1 MASELIS
8 PDDQAFQT
16 LLALYRQGALPAA
29 IQALPELINSQP
41 ISADFWHL
49 AGQICFETG
58 QLEQAQVFFRQAV
71 DLAPLR
77 PELWNALGIV
87 LATQG
92 QQSEAFAAFQRAD
105 QLQPDNPRILVN
117 LAHCLLAQNDPQG
130 TQAALLLYQRAIKL
144 EPHVPENWLD
154 AGKALYQARQLQP
167 ALQILFQAI
176 ALKAPPEAGFWLGKI
191 YADLGNWNEAE
202 LWLRRSVVGG
212 YLAGAGY
219 LAEFYR
225 QAQAFAQA
233 HRVFEPLLVQYP
245 EHAEL
250 LHVWAQ
256 VLMAEEDYPEAQ
268 ILLKRA
274 LALAPNSE
282 EIQISLAYLPMYLGQ
297 VEQALAAL
305 LELAEKNPRSPGFWH
320 HVGNLYVK
328 QDRLPEA
335 EQAFLKALQV
345 DPHYARAHANL
356 GLIYTELGRFEQALQ
371 CEEQALYLE
380 PAYARA
386 HINRAH
392 LLFLQNR
399 YAEGWVEYEWRH
411 QLLLGAWPAPTWQGQ
426 DLAGQKV
433 IVMAEQGFGD
443 TLQFVRF
450 LKPFYQQYGQPELF
464 LQCPPQLLPLL
475 ADLEGLKGI
484 TSDETEHLK
493 GFDVAVRL
501 LSLPYHL
508 QITPENVSAQPY
520 LQLPQGPHLEAL
532 PAWLDMALAVPKPRV
547 GLVWS
552 AAEKHDTQPKRSL
565 VFGQLEPLIE
575 AFAEVDFFCL
585 QLGKAEQELLQS
597 ALLTSSHTSG
607 HNRVINCAPALSHF
621 GITAQILAQ
630 LDLLITIDTAAAHL
644 AGALGVPAWVLL
656 PFSPDWRWGASG
668 EKTPWYP
675 RLRLF
680 RQSQRGNWQSVLALL
695 QSELAIRLNHR

>member
-1 MASELIS
+1 MASELA
-8 PDDQAFQT
+8 PPGDQAFQT
-16 LLALYRQGALPAA
+16 LLALYRQGALQSA
-29 IQALPELINSQP
+29 IQVLPELINSQP
-41 ISADFWHL
+41 VSADFWHL

-58 QLEQAQVFFRQAV
+58 QMKQAQVFFRKAV

-77 PELWNALGIV
+77 SELWNALGIV

-117 LAHCLLAQNDPQG
+117 LAHCLLARNDYQG
-130 TQAALLLYQRAIKL
+130 ALLLYQQAIKL

-167 ALQILFQAI
+167 AIQIFVQAI

-191 YADLGNWNEAE
+191 YADLGHWNEAE

-225 QAQAFAQA
+225 QAQAFEQA

-245 EHAEL
+245 DHAEL

-256 VLMAEEDYPEAQ
+256 VLMAQEDYPQAQ
-268 ILLKRA
+268 TLLRQA
-274 LALAPNSE
+274 LTLAPDSE

-297 VEQALAAL
+297 VEQALVAL
-305 LELAEKNPRSPGFWH
+305 LELADKKPRTPGFWH
-320 HVGNLYVK
+320 HLGNLYVK

-345 DPHYARAHANL
+345 DPRYARAHANL

-371 CEEQALYLE
+371 SEEQALYLE

-386 HINRAH
+386 HLNRAH

-399 YAEGWVEYEWRH
+399 YAEGWAEYEWRH
-411 QLLLGAWPAPTWQGQ
+411 QLLLGAWPAPAWQGQ

-450 LKPFYQQYGQPELF
+450 LKLFYQQYGRPELF

-475 ADLEGLKGI
+475 AALEGVQGL
-484 TSDETEHLK
+484 TSAESESLK

-501 LSLPYHL
+501 LSLPFHL
-508 QITPENVSAQPY
+508 QISPENLSAQPY
-520 LQLPQGPHLEAL
+520 LALPTGPAQEVL
-532 PAWLDMALAVPKPRV
+532 PAWLNTALATPKPRV

-565 VFGQLEPLIE
+565 LFGQLEPLIQ
-575 AFAEVDFFCL
+575 AFAHVDFFCL
-585 QLGKAEQELLQS
+585 QLGKAEQELLQ
-597 ALLTSSHTSG
+597 TSSQT
-607 HNRVINCAPALSHF
+607 RVINCAPALSHF
-621 GITAQILAQ
+621 GITAQILEQ

-644 AGALGVPAWVLL
+644 AGALGLPAWVLL

-668 EKTPWYP
+668 EKTPWYNS
-675 RLRLF
+675 LRLF
-680 RQSQRGNWQSVLALL
+680 RQSQRGDWQSVLA
-695 QSELAIRLNHR
+695 QIQNELAIWLNSH